1 MIPRD
6 CTPIGLALATV
17 AAVVVVVL
25 PAPVPAAKAPVS
37 ASVTDVWPGARIAAN
52 TVTGSPYTP
61 LAYLDSETSAG
72 ITRASDSIRLKL
84 GERVLREVP
93 SSGSPRFVLATSPD
107 SLVWLELSDITGTG
121 ALWRSGPRGENPVL
135 VTADTGRVVLLDSEY
150 DLVVREG
157 HASWAAVRGDA
168 TEVRTVALSGGP
180 VTRTPLPGDF
190 ALTAWPFATSAA
202 VEQAGPS
209 ELVDLRDGRVTRVGG
224 QNVELVDCTP
234 SWCRVQVLRQSGT
247 ARFDL
252 MKPDG
257 SERRRVGG
265 KGIRPA
271 FGDVVVLDRYA
282 VVVDDDRGVLALY
295 DTATGRMA
303 DLAAE
308 FGTVLARGPYVW
320 WSVGGNEALTWRVLD
335 LRTLEASV

>member
-6 CTPIGLALATV
+6 CTPLGLALAV
-17 AAVVVVVL
+17 LAAVAVVIL
-25 PAPVPAAKAPVS
+25 PAPAPAVRAPAVP
-37 ASVTDVWPGARIAAN
+37 SVTDVWPGARITAH
-52 TVTGSPYTP
+52 TVTGPPYTP

-72 ITRASDSIRLKL
+72 VARASDSIRLTL
-84 GERVLREVP
+84 GDRVLREVP
-93 SSGSPRFVLATSPD
+93 LPGSPRFVLAVSPEA
-107 SLVWLELSDITGTG
+107 LVWLELSDITGTG
-121 ALWRSGPRGENPVL
+121 ALWRAGPRGENPVL
-135 VTADTGRVVLLDSEY
+135 VTADTGRVVLQDSQY
-150 DLVVREG
+150 DLVVHEDQAG
-157 HASWAAVRGDA
+157 WVAVRGDA

-180 VTRTPLPGDF
+180 VNRTPLPGDF

-209 ELVDLRDGRVTRVGG
+209 ELVDLRDGRVARVGG

-320 WSVGGNEALTWRVLD
+320 WSEGENEALTWRSLD
-335 LRTLEASV
+335 LRTLEASA